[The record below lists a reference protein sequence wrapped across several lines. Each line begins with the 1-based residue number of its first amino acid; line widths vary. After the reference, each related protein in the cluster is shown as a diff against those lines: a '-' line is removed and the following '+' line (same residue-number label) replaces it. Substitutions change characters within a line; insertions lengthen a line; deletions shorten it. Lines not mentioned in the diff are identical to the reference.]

1 MFPSAAPP
9 PLLDHFPAFLAVRRH
24 PCQLQFCQLP
34 CIMFPAREQ
43 ECSCRLFHFFLLSL
57 SHIFVISSPKFLF
70 VKLGGGGGRRGFA
83 SSWRDLWLQVCY
95 KISLV
100 RSMFDPLAGRYFSA
114 PIRFPSPTAF
124 PLSGTLRASS
134 LLSRVSP
141 FYQDQESIFV
151 LKSAL
156 SADI

>member
-1 MFPSAAPP
+1 MLPSAAAAAFGSFSR
-9 PLLDHFPAFLAVRRH
+9 FPRRAASSV
-24 PCQLQFCQLP
+24 
-34 CIMFPAREQ
+34 PAPILSTSLHYVPRALEL
-43 ECSCRLFHFFLLSL
+43 ECSCRLFHFFPLSL

-83 SSWRDLWLQVCY
+83 SSWRDLWLPVCY

-124 PLSGTLRASS
+124 PPSASGTK
-134 LLSRVSP
+134 V
-141 FYQDQESIFV
+141 QTGGVTD
-151 LKSAL
+151 
-156 SADI
+156 